1 MQVEIVNDRDCAAWE
16 KHWKTIGKSSE
27 KVRMTNARFGWYN
40 TGIRT
45 TVPEYGERNDMITE
59 ALVKW
64 AVAFVCGG
72 VISLAAAYVKARF
85 KREKA
90 ISDGVQCLLRAEIIA
105 CHERYDTEGR
115 CPIYAKESLKR
126 VYEAYHA
133 LGGNDIATSLYEQ
146 TLALPD
152 REREAEA

>member
-1 MQVEIVNDRDCAAWE
+1 
-16 KHWKTIGKSSE
+16 
-27 KVRMTNARFGWYN
+27 MTNMPDC
-40 TGIRT
+40 GIIRST
-45 TVPEYGERNDMITE
+45 EYADNAERRIMITE
-59 ALVKW
+59 TFMRWALP
-64 AVAFVCGG
+64 FVCGG

-85 KREKA
+85 RRDRA

-105 CHERYDTEGR
+105 CHERYEADGR

-133 LGGNDIATSLYEQ
+133 LGGNDIATALYEE

-152 REREAEA
+152 KKGDEP